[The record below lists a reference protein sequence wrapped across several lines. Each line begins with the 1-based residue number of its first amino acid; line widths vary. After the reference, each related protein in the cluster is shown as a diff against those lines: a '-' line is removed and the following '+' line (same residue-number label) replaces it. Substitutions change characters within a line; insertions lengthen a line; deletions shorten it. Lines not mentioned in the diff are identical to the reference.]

1 MTINDLIEQIKKFE
15 GYREKAYLCPS
26 GIATI
31 GYGRT
36 SGVKLGQ
43 VTTKEE
49 EDAWLHA
56 RVTRD
61 YEHVK
66 NKMGVYGYGCTQN
79 QLLSLTDFVF
89 NLGIGKLDSLTN
101 FGKRTLEE
109 IGAKIIEYN
118 KANGKKLSGLVKR
131 REWEQ
136 ALFLKKDI
144 EHYTKADMW
153 IYISGYECK
162 GLLKFTGFCTS
173 LNNVDYAL
181 FEDRNGIKIRIKES
195 EISTCRFVGVD

>member
-1 MTINDLIEQIKKFE
+1 MSINDLIEQIKKFE

-43 VTTKEE
+43 TTMREKE
-49 EDAWLHA
+49 DVWLRE
-56 RVTRD
+56 RVIRD
-61 YEHVK
+61 YENVK
-66 NKMGVYGYGCTQN
+66 HKMGVYGYGCTQN
-79 QLLSLTDFVF
+79 QLFALTDFVY
-89 NLGIGKLDSLTN
+89 NLGLGKLDSLVN
-101 FGKRTLEE
+101 YGKRTLDE
-109 IGAKIIEYN
+109 IGTKIIEYC
-118 KANGKKLSGLVKR
+118 KANGKTLSGLVKR

-136 ALFLKKDI
+136 ALFFKKDI

-153 IYISGYECK
+153 IYVTGYESM
-162 GLLKFTGFCTS
+162 GMLKFTGYCTS